1 MLISIVDFHGFV
13 LYFDNFLCF
22 LQIYILCITDLY
34 LFLSRDEYESEG
46 SEASDDDGRP
56 FTRTELQAKV
66 MKTVRKRESAAR
78 REGFRYD
85 LSDAREKAKKDKG
98 KGGKR

>member
-1 MLISIVDFHGFV
+1 MV
-13 LYFDNFLCF
+13 LCF
-22 LQIYILCITDLY
+22 TLIISFASYQSTFYASLTLY